1 MVEKYA
7 PSRRWYI
14 DILIKVL
21 ILAGNFVAEENSA
34 ALIHLIVGTP
44 ELQSYAVH
52 KLFFSLQKKGK
63 LNQVQPKKHLI
74 LLEIWHL
81 LLSGDTTATDGQP
94 VISLLGE
101 LLQSNNDVIEECSL
115 SASIKPFPKLNTVV
129 KKLIA
134 A

>member
-44 ELQSYAVH
+44 EL
-52 KLFFSLQKKGK
+52 
-63 LNQVQPKKHLI
+63 
-74 LLEIWHL
+74 
-81 LLSGDTTATDGQP
+81 
-94 VISLLGE
+94 
-101 LLQSNNDVIEECSL
+101 
-115 SASIKPFPKLNTVV
+115 
-129 KKLIA
+129 
-134 A
+134 